1 MRPTVL
7 VVVTLVGVFGLIEVV
22 QEQEATHV
30 NPVDVYISGFGGY
43 SFPFKTDVTVSG
55 LFGSGVV
62 SDVDFEDSPS
72 FGGEIGMWFTG
83 QRKTWGIDVGMEVD
97 VTHFDPDPTLNAT
110 YFGINVL
117 ARVPMGVAPDLPNGR
132 WFPYIGLGGGAQ
144 HLVSDEFAGTKPT
157 HTAPAFQG
165 LGGVTV
171 FLLKHLAVFVEGK
184 FTHAS
189 HRFDVNFQGVGTIRN
204 EFTVNSVY
212 GVGGLSL
219 HF

>member
-1 MRPTVL
+1 MRTTLWAVVL
-7 VVVTLVGVFGLIEVV
+7 LVGVVGGTEVV
-22 QEQEATHV
+22 QAQEEVHGK
-30 NPVDVYISGFGGY
+30 PVDVYISGFGGY

-55 LFGSGVV
+55 AFGSGVI

-72 FGGEIGMWFTG
+72 FGGKIGMWFTG
-83 QRKTWGIDVGMEVD
+83 QRKALGIDIGMEVD
-97 VTHFDPDPTLNAT
+97 VTHFDPDSDLSATYYGLNA
-110 YFGINVL
+110 L
-117 ARVPMGVAPDLPNGR
+117 ARVPMGITPDLPNGR

-144 HLVSDEFAGTKPT
+144 HLVSDEFGGMKPT

-165 LGGVTV
+165 LGGVKV
-171 FLLKHLAVFVEGK
+171 FLFKHLAVFVEGK

-189 HRFDVNFQGVGTIRN
+189 HRLDFNLPGFGTIRN
-204 EFTVNSVY
+204 DFTLNSVH